1 MNLPGRGD
9 PIAIIGCGRV
19 GSTLACALS
28 DHGWSVAHLA
38 SSSRASADR
47 LAGLITGSTAHATP
61 QEAADAADLVL
72 LTVPD
77 DAISA
82 VANSISWT
90 AEHHVIHCSGSLGL
104 DVLPENVNRG
114 SFHPIMTIPAEPT
127 QGILDGATVAIDG
140 DDGVLDLLERMA
152 NDVGGRPVR
161 IKPED
166 RVLYH
171 LSCLLVGGY
180 LSSLG
185 AEAAGLWSQ
194 MGFDPKRGIEALA
207 PMISQVGNNLGEQG
221 IPSALQG
228 TVHRGDVEAIRAH
241 LAVIDERCPHLRGLY
256 VGLAETSLR
265 QAIACGAIDDNTA
278 SVISELL
285 ASA

>member
-1 MNLPGRGD
+1 MTAPRETMSV
-9 PIAIIGCGRV
+9 AIIGCGRV

-28 DHGWSVAHLA
+28 ERGWSVSHLA

-47 LAGLITGSTAHATP
+47 LAGLIDGAMVHATP
-61 QEAADAADLVL
+61 QEAVEAADLVL

-77 DAISA
+77 DSIAA
-82 VANSISWT
+82 VADSISWT
-90 AEHHVIHCSGSLGL
+90 AEHHAVHCSGSLGL
-104 DVLPENVNRG
+104 DVLPGHASRG
-114 SFHPIMTIPAEPT
+114 SFHPIMTIPTEPSPDM
-127 QGILDGATVAIDG
+127 LDGATIAIDG
-140 DDGVLDLLERMA
+140 DDDVRVHLEQMA
-152 NDVGGRPVR
+152 NDVGGRPVH

-194 MGFDPKRGIEALA
+194 MGLDTQRGIEALA
-207 PMISQVGNNLGEQG
+207 PMISQVGSNLGEQG

-228 TVHRGDVEAIRAH
+228 TVHRGDVDAIRAH
-241 LAVIDERCPHLRGLY
+241 LAVIDQRCPQLRGLY
-256 VGLAETSLR
+256 VGLAEASLR
-265 QAIACGAIDDNTA
+265 QAIACGALDDARATA
-278 SVISELL
+278 ISSLL
-285 ASA
+285 SS

>member
-1 MNLPGRGD
+1 MTVRSTNPSV
-9 PIAIIGCGRV
+9 AVIGCGRV

-28 DHGWSVAHLA
+28 RRGWPVSHLA
-38 SSSRASADR
+38 SASRSSADR
-47 LAGLITGSTAHATP
+47 LAGLIDGATVHATP
-61 QEAADAADLVL
+61 QAAAEAAELVL

-77 DAISA
+77 DVIPAVVDSITWSA
-82 VANSISWT
+82 D
-90 AEHHVIHCSGSLGL
+90 HHLVHCSGSLGL
-104 DVLPENVNRG
+104 EVLPGRVNRG
-114 SFHPIMTIPAEPT
+114 SFHPIMTIPTEPSPDM
-127 QGILDGATVAIDG
+127 LDGATIAIDG
-140 DDGVLDLLERMA
+140 DDDVRAHLERMA

-194 MGFDPKRGIEALA
+194 MGLDTQRGIEALA
-207 PMISQVGNNLGEQG
+207 PMISQVGTNLGELG

-228 TVHRGDVEAIRAH
+228 TVHRGDIETIRTH
-241 LAVIDERCPHLRGLY
+241 LETIDSRCPHLRALY
-256 VGLAETSLR
+256 IQLAGASLR
-265 QAIACGAIDDNTA
+265 QALDCNAISRA
-278 SVISELL
+278 AGHAIEQLL
-285 ASA
+285 ASG

>member
-1 MNLPGRGD
+1 MTASSETMSV
-9 PIAIIGCGRV
+9 AIIGCGRV

-28 DHGWSVAHLA
+28 EHGWSVSHLA

-47 LAGLITGSTAHATP
+47 LAGLIDGAMVHATP
-61 QEAADAADLVL
+61 QEAVEAADLVL

-77 DAISA
+77 DSIAA
-82 VANSISWT
+82 VADSISWT
-90 AEHHVIHCSGSLGL
+90 AEHHAVHCSGSLGL
-104 DVLPENVNRG
+104 DVLPGHASRG
-114 SFHPIMTIPAEPT
+114 SFHPIMTIPTEPSPDM
-127 QGILDGATVAIDG
+127 LDGATIAIDG
-140 DDGVLDLLERMA
+140 DDDVRVHLEQMA

-194 MGFDPKRGIEALA
+194 MGLDTQRGIEALA
-207 PMISQVGNNLGEQG
+207 PMISQVGTNLGEQG

-228 TVHRGDVEAIRAH
+228 TVHRGDVDAIRAH
-241 LAVIDERCPHLRGLY
+241 LAVIDQRCPQLRGLY
-256 VGLAETSLR
+256 VGLAEASLR
-265 QAIACGAIDDNTA
+265 QATACGAIDDTTA
-278 SVISELL
+278 STMSKVL

>member
-1 MNLPGRGD
+1 MIDGTTVHE
-9 PIAIIGCGRV
+9 A
-19 GSTLACALS
+19 
-28 DHGWSVAHLA
+28 
-38 SSSRASADR
+38 
-47 LAGLITGSTAHATP
+47 P
-61 QEAADAADLVL
+61 QEAIDAAGIVL

-77 DAISA
+77 DAISI
-82 VANSISWT
+82 VSDSLSWS
-90 AEHHVIHCSGSLGL
+90 AEHLVIHCSGSLGL
-104 DVLPENVNRG
+104 DVLPDTVHRG
-114 SFHPIMTIPAEPT
+114 SLHPIMTIPADPSP
-127 QGILDGATVAIDG
+127 GILDGATVAIDG
-140 DDGVLDLLERMA
+140 DDAVLALLELMA

-194 MGFDPKRGIEALA
+194 MGFDTRRGIEALA
-207 PMISQVGNNLGEQG
+207 PMISQVGCNLGEQG

-241 LAVIDERCPHLRGLY
+241 LAVLDDRCPQLRGLY
-256 VGLAETSLR
+256 VGLAEASLR
-265 QAIACGAIDDNTA
+265 QATACGALDDTTVSA
-278 SVISELL
+278 ISELL
-285 ASA
+285 ASS

>member
-1 MNLPGRGD
+1 MSLPGRGD

-19 GSTLACALS
+19 GSMLACALA
-28 DHGWSVAHLA
+28 DHGWPVSHLA
-38 SSSRASADR
+38 SSTRASADR
-47 LAGLITGSTAHATP
+47 LGGMIDGSIVHATP
-61 QEAADAADLVL
+61 QEAVDAARTVL
-72 LTVPD
+72 LTIPD
-77 DAISA
+77 DAITTVSDSLSWSA
-82 VANSISWT
+82 D
-90 AEHHVIHCSGSLGL
+90 HLVIHCSGSLGL
-104 DVLPENVNRG
+104 DVLPSTVHRG
-114 SFHPIMTIPAEPT
+114 SLHPIMTIPAEPSPS
-127 QGILDGATVAIDG
+127 ILEGATFAIDG
-140 DDGVLDLLERMA
+140 DGDIRSILEQMTV
-152 NDVGGRPVR
+152 DVGGRPIR

-194 MGFDPKRGIEALA
+194 MGFDTQRGIEALA
-207 PMISQVGNNLGEQG
+207 PMISQVGNNLGDQG

-241 LAVIDERCPHLRGLY
+241 LAVLDDRCPHLRGLY
-256 VGLAETSLR
+256 VGLAEASLR
-265 QAIACGAIDDNTA
+265 QAIACGALDDTTVSA
-278 SVISELL
+278 ISELL